1 MTLFMSINLTNIKPI
16 YFRIEIELRFKYMKK
31 KNLKFIIPICL
42 ISGII
47 LAGIIYY
54 FVQSDLVYSEVYVEA
69 GTSDCDISEFL
80 KHSAS
85 NVSFSEDST
94 FDANVPGDYELTI
107 LWNMPIFGT
116 QSYNTTLH
124 VVDTTAPTVEFNTDS
139 VTMYTTA
146 AAPTATDFVNFIN
159 DMTNCTIDFASDYDF
174 STEGSFDI
182 TVIVKDTSGNET
194 SATIPC
200 TVVEDITPPTISGV
214 EPIEI
219 AQGDTVSYK
228 KNVKVTDDIDDEPSL
243 EVDSS
248 QVNVDKRGTY
258 TLTYIATD
266 AAGNVSTESTTVK
279 IVSAKITAATEETVY
294 AMADEI
300 LAEII
305 TDDMTQLQQARAVFD
320 WVVNNITYSESAG
333 IDDLLSAAYKG
344 MYYHVGDCTVKQKTA
359 EVMLNRLGIK
369 NMEIEKIRDTRGH
382 YWLLI
387 DVGEGWYHYDP
398 NLQLDGTLIFYWHD
412 ADLWEYSN
420 THGNTHNYD
429 PSKYPTIQ

>member
-1 MTLFMSINLTNIKPI
+1 
-16 YFRIEIELRFKYMKK
+16 MKK
-31 KNLKFIIPICL
+31 KKILL
-42 ISGII
+42 IVLPII
-47 LAGIIYY
+47 LVLVAGIIGTFIYY
-54 FVQSDLVYSEVYVEA
+54 KINSDLVYSEVYVEA
-69 GTSDCDISEFL
+69 GTSNCDVKEFL
-80 KHSAS
+80 KKEVDGAT
-85 NVSFSEDST
+85 FTKDST
-94 FDANVPGDYELTI
+94 FDANVPGDYKLKI
-107 LWNMPIFGT
+107 KWKMPVFGVQT
-116 QSYNTTLH
+116 YDTVLH
-124 VVDTTAPTVEFNTDS
+124 VTDTTAPVVALSQES
-139 VTMYTTA
+139 IQMYTTA
-146 AAPTATDFVNFIN
+146 TAPTAADLVDSITDVS
-159 DMTNCTIDFASDYDF
+159 NCTIDFAEQYDF
-174 STEGSFDI
+174 SKEGSFDV
-182 TVIVKDTSGNET
+182 TVLVTDAAGN
-194 SATIPC
+194 ATESTLAC
-200 TVVEDITPPTISGV
+200 TVVEDITPPEITGV

-228 KNVKVTDDIDDEPSL
+228 KNIEVTDNLDPAPTL

-248 QVNVDKRGTY
+248 EVNVDKRGVY
-258 TLTYIATD
+258 TVKYIATD
-266 AAGNVSTESTTVK
+266 DAGNVTEKSTTVK
-279 IVSAKITAATEETVY
+279 IVSAKIAAATEETVY

-305 TDDMTQLQQARAVFD
+305 TDGMDQKAQARAVFN

-359 EVMLNRLGIK
+359 EVLLNRLGIK

-387 DVGEGWYHYDP
+387 DIGEGWYHYDP